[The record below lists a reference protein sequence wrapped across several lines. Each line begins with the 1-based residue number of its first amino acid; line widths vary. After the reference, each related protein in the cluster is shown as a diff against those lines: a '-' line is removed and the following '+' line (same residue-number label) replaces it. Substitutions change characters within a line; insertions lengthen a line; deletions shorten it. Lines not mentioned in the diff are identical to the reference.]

1 MATLS
6 PLNSRCCQTK
16 CEQLLPFRLPSFSR
30 HSSRP
35 AIGNTTTT
43 KLVIATTHPGE
54 ETSCNSRSSAR
65 SWPAPSPTF
74 QVLRWQVLCSHQHF
88 YRDHISIEEKELLKN
103 MLQGLMRCFEA
114 QNPSVHE
121 ILYYHKNSTGIWLE
135 VLTTHPMPHCDREDA
150 IQHRH
155 VLKCPMSSMSLKI
168 LSIIHLFIL
177 SGRGDSNQERG
188 RPGRP
193 LPLQLQRHHRLQ
205 GNRQLNIFTTW
216 IILIKRNNFIHSTF
230 FRIPFANILMCV
242 DDFHIP
248 SATFH
253 NIFSPTSALSFVP
266 PSFCSCCNGTFLHF

>member
-1 MATLS
+1 MIIFIS
-6 PLNSRCCQTK
+6 KKRN
-16 CEQLLPFRLPSFSR
+16 F
-30 HSSRP
+30 
-35 AIGNTTTT
+35 
-43 KLVIATTHPGE
+43 
-54 ETSCNSRSSAR
+54 
-65 SWPAPSPTF
+65 
-74 QVLRWQVLCSHQHF
+74 LR
-88 YRDHISIEEKELLKN
+88 N

-135 VLTTHPMPHCDREDA
+135 VITTHPMPHCDHEDA
-150 IQHRH
+150 IQHQH
-155 VLKCPMSSMSLKI
+155 VLKCLMSSMSFKI
-168 LSIIHLFIL
+168 LNIIHLIIL

-230 FRIPFANILMCV
+230 FRIPFANIQMYV
-242 DDFHIP
+242 DDFLIP

-253 NIFSPTSALSFVP
+253 NIFSSTSALSFAC
-266 PSFCSCCNGTFLHF
+266 PSSRSCCTGTYLSSNTDAVVGFSFLYCWQTNHLSVETQDPLAEVNMFTGMSKFAKIAWSLTRWSRGLCD